1 MLYTCTPAQHKLK
14 IGKSG
19 YLALLFLISA
29 AFSQEAIKFQI
40 PTDSSGALV
49 PIAMPKKP
57 DTVQKL
63 GVVSNLPLNLV
74 ELSAKDTAVRF
85 ETYTRRLAIVQDSI
99 SATYR
104 QIDAVK
110 KNTVSFMPKL
120 EPKGEFEKQAEYEA
134 RKDKWDKE
142 LSDRTERDT
151 KSHTTRL
158 EELYRAKKK
167 IEENQASLY
176 SSVNIKSSPE
186 AASIWIGKE
195 EIGTTPADYDLLIPG
210 TVKIS
215 IRKEGYNPWDTTF
228 QAVPGAKFK
237 INTALEE
244 KSIFST
250 ENEIDFATVLS
261 RNTSVD
267 GYEVRIKIIENR
279 KTQVDEEIKKILE
292 DFANNYPALEPQK
305 PDETPEAFNK
315 RRDIWTRE
323 GMRQVAEF
331 QKKHEVYKQKLDR
344 SIAVLRDYIIVTQ
357 STILNEPSLGAKIE
371 LGAYDAEKEQFEL
384 VAQDSA
390 SEKSPFLFK
399 GRVGVPRDTAKSM
412 NRAVPGFIT
421 NLQFINY
428 PFKTDSVNV
437 NLAMSK
443 LLLSKSGLDLKVEG
457 SFSEIERYKAI
468 NGYEAWKHHADSL
481 LSGSLKPQGFDYNYA
496 MGRKAVKDVTD
507 KGKDEDSSGGLG
519 WRGWTRIF
527 TFTAA
532 AALGGLAVYKHLD
545 AKDYDKKR
553 KDWLKENPSPG
564 IDSPGSEVQDWK
576 KEYNVYK
583 KDQED
588 SESQRL
594 IFGIGAGVFALG
606 GIVTF
611 FF

>member
-1 MLYTCTPAQHKLK
+1 MSKGKHVNPAQNKPGIREL
-14 IGKSG
+14 GC
-19 YLALLFLISA
+19 LALLFSVSV

-40 PTDSSGALV
+40 PTDSAGTPVPVAL
-49 PIAMPKKP
+49 PQKP

-74 ELSAKDTAVRF
+74 ELSIKDTAGF
-85 ETYTRRLAIVQDSI
+85 ETYTRRLALLQDSI

-104 QIDAVK
+104 AIDHVK
-110 KNTVSFMPKL
+110 KNTVSFMPPL

-142 LSDRTERDT
+142 LFDRTERDT
-151 KSHTTRL
+151 KSHAMRL
-158 EELYRAKKK
+158 ADLQKAKKK

-186 AASIWIGKE
+186 SASIWIGKE
-195 EIGTTPADYDLLIPG
+195 EIGATPADYDLLIPG

-250 ENEIDFATVLS
+250 ENEIDFVKTLS
-261 RNTSVD
+261 KNSAVE
-267 GYEVRIKIIENR
+267 GYEARIKTIEAR
-279 KTQVDEEIKKILE
+279 KAQVGEEIKKILE
-292 DFANNYPALEPQK
+292 DFAGSYPALEPQK
-305 PDETPEAFNK
+305 PDETPEAFKK
-315 RRDIWTRE
+315 RRDIWEKE
-323 GMRQVAEF
+323 GLRQVAEF
-331 QKKHEVYKQKLDR
+331 QKKHDVYRQKLDR
-344 SIAVLRDYIIVTQ
+344 SIAVLKDYIIVTQ
-357 STILNEPSLGAKIE
+357 STIISEPSLGTKIE
-371 LGAYDAEKEQFEL
+371 LGSYDAEKEQFEL

-399 GRVGVPRDTAKSM
+399 GHVGVPRDTAKSM
-412 NRAVPGFIT
+412 DRSVPGFVA

-428 PFKTDSVNV
+428 PFKTDSLNV
-437 NLAMSK
+437 NLGMSK

-457 SFSEIERYKAI
+457 SFGEIERYKAVE
-468 NGYEAWKHHADSL
+468 GYDVWKLHADSL
-481 LSGSLKPQGFDYNYA
+481 LSGSLKSQGFDYNYA
-496 MGRKAVKDVTD
+496 MGKAAVKEVADKD
-507 KGKDEDSSGGLG
+507 KGKEEGSGLG
-519 WRGWTRIF
+519 WRGWTRIV

-532 AALGGLAVYKHLD
+532 VALGGLAVYNHVDAQDNKKEMDKLKD
-545 AKDYDKKR
+545 NMPDLAGIESWTKKFDGYAKD
-553 KDWLKENPSPG
+553 
-564 IDSPGSEVQDWK
+564 
-576 KEYNVYK
+576 K
-583 KDQED
+583 KDSED
-588 SESQRL
+588 QRL

-606 GIVTF
+606 GVATF